1 MSEEKKLH
9 PTEKEVLLGEIF
21 EDLSITKVYLDK
33 VLEEI
38 KHNDVSNYP
47 IIVLSK
53 TEILLG
59 LKIIDKKEL
68 GINWNFN
75 ISHLEEF
82 VVKGVVQ
89 KDKAEDF
96 IKVYKEHN
104 QHYCLFITLSET
116 EADFAYVQKK
126 QVIA

>member
-1 MSEEKKLH
+1 MKKLH

-21 EDLSITKVYLDK
+21 EDLSITKVYIDK

-38 KHNDVSNYP
+38 KLNSVSNYP

-53 TEILLG
+53 KEIQLG

-68 GINWNFN
+68 DINWSFN

-82 VVKGVVQ
+82 VIKGVVQ

-96 IKVYKEHN
+96 IKVYKEHTE
-104 QHYCLFITLSET
+104 HYCLFITLSET
-116 EADFAYVQKK
+116 EADFAYVKRK
-126 QVIA
+126 QVM

>member
-1 MSEEKKLH
+1 MKKLH

-21 EDLSITKVYLDK
+21 EDLSITKVYIDK

-38 KHNDVSNYP
+38 KLNDVSNYP

-53 TEILLG
+53 SDILLG

-68 GINWNFN
+68 DINWSFN

-82 VVKGVVQ
+82 VIKGIVQ

-96 IKVYKEHN
+96 INVYKEHDE
-104 QHYCLFITLSET
+104 HYCLFITLTET
-116 EADFAYVQKK
+116 EADFAYVKKK
-126 QVIA
+126 QVM

>member
-1 MSEEKKLH
+1 MKKLH

-21 EDLSITKVYLDK
+21 EDLSITKVYIDK

-38 KHNDVSNYP
+38 KLNNVSNYP

-53 TEILLG
+53 TDILLG

-68 GINWNFN
+68 DINWSFN

-82 VVKGVVQ
+82 VIKGVVQ

-96 IKVYKEHN
+96 IKVYKEHDE
-104 QHYCLFITLSET
+104 HYCLFITLSKD
-116 EADFAYVQKK
+116 EADFAYVKK
-126 QVIA
+126 RQL